1 MKTRLIVLVTLF
13 MMLICGSAF
22 ADVSG
27 GSITR
32 LRNTSDGQKIVIFT
46 QEGYSVASVVEFV
59 ANKPMEERN
68 VIEAINGFLT
78 QPGRVRI
85 LDEHTH
91 SADNYIDI
99 EYTHL
104 TEEAANRWLSN
115 KGQFGAVQ
123 VGSIT
128 KMRNTSDGQ
137 KIVIFTQEGY
147 SVASVVEFVANKPM
161 EERNV
166 IEAINGFLTQPGRV
180 RILDEHTHSADNY
193 IDIEYTHL
201 TEEAANRWLS
211 NKGQFGAVQV
221 GSITKMRNTRDGL
234 KMVIFTQEGYSVA
247 SVLEFVAD
255 KPMEASNAIEA
266 VNGFLTDTGKVRILD
281 EYTHSADNYI
291 DIEAAYLSEET
302 ANRWLANGGRF

>member
-1 MKTRLIVLVTLF
+1 M
-13 MMLICGSAF
+13 
-22 ADVSG
+22 
-27 GSITR
+27 
-32 LRNTSDGQKIVIFT
+32 
-46 QEGYSVASVVEFV
+46 
-59 ANKPMEERN
+59 
-68 VIEAINGFLT
+68 
-78 QPGRVRI
+78 RI

-128 KMRNTSDGQ
+128 KMRNT
-137 KIVIFTQEGY
+137 
-147 SVASVVEFVANKPM
+147 N
-161 EERNV
+161 
-166 IEAINGFLTQPGRV
+166 
-180 RILDEHTHSADNY
+180 
-193 IDIEYTHL
+193 
-201 TEEAANRWLS
+201 
-211 NKGQFGAVQV
+211 
-221 GSITKMRNTRDGL
+221 DGL

-247 SVLEFVAD
+247 SVLEFVAN

-266 VNGFLTDTGKVRILD
+266 VNGFLTDLGKVRILD

-302 ANRWLANGGRF
+302 ANRWLANGGSF